1 LSNVKIKNA
10 GNFTRNFPV
19 ETKPREL
26 PHFITSFHSGI
37 YQGIKEKAIS
47 VFDYNRFSDP
57 HLRQF
62 NLRKNV
68 IVQTKQVPRER
79 GFYFPKGVLIHKPK
93 AFSKEFAVVER
104 LYDKNYSFHSR
115 RAGQGRSPASKSKGL
130 TKNPLNTSSAD
141 DLAVN

>member
-1 LSNVKIKNA
+1 M
-10 GNFTRNFPV
+10 
-19 ETKPREL
+19 
-26 PHFITSFHSGI
+26 
-37 YQGIKEKAIS
+37 
-47 VFDYNRFSDP
+47 FDYNRFSDP

-93 AFSKEFAVVER
+93 AFSKEFEVVER

-115 RAGQGRSPASKSKGL
+115 RAGQVRSPASEGL
-130 TKNPLNTSSAD
+130 NKNPLNTSSAD
-141 DLAVN
+141 DLAVNKNYSNSRLTKSIESQSPLVRETIENSESMQLIF